1 MDDNG
6 GAVIVPVDVRIDR
19 RGGKMS
25 EQTSLRAPRIW
36 NWHRIALFLPAMG
49 LIGFFLII
57 PIGVI
62 AIYSFL
68 VPGVYGGVVWEFT
81 TNAYRQFLFEQDLF
95 TDEWAFN
102 GAYLN
107 IYGRSIGQAAV
118 ATIAC
123 LLVGFPTAYF
133 IATRPPENRTIWLF
147 LVTIPY
153 WVNLLIRTLAVLFLL
168 RDQGPINSFLMDWGV
183 IEKPIRLAY
192 TNFAIGFGLVYSY
205 LPFMV
210 LPIYASLERFDFS
223 LMEAGYDL
231 YAGRWTILRKVVLP
245 VVAPGVVAGSL
256 LVFIPSLGS
265 FIAPDILGGGRN
277 LMIGNLIALQFQGSR
292 NWPFGSAAAM
302 ILLTLVLLALFFFA
316 RRQQGGLASSHG

>member
-1 MDDNG
+1 MG
-6 GAVIVPVDVRIDR
+6 EVAISLRERFRGWRRAALLVPVLLAV
-19 RGGKMS
+19 
-25 EQTSLRAPRIW
+25 
-36 NWHRIALFLPAMG
+36 
-49 LIGFFLII
+49 GFFLII

-62 AIYSFL
+62 GVYSFM
-68 VPGVYGGVVWEFT
+68 VPGVYGGVEWDFT
-81 TNAYRQFLFEQDLF
+81 VSAYRQFLFEQDLF
-95 TDEWAFN
+95 TDEWTFN
-102 GAYLN
+102 GAYLS
-107 IYGRSIGQAAV
+107 IYSRSLGQAVV

-123 LLVGFPTAYF
+123 LLIGFPTAYF
-133 IATRPPENRTIWLF
+133 IATRPAENRTIWLF

-168 RDQGPINSFLMDWGV
+168 RDQGPINLFLIKLGLID
-183 IEKPIRLAY
+183 EPLRLAY

-210 LPIYASLERFDFS
+210 LPIYASLERFDFA

-231 YAGRWTILRKVVLP
+231 YAGRWTILRRILLP
-245 VVAPGVVAGSL
+245 VVAPGVIAGSL

-265 FIAPDILGGGRN
+265 YIAPDILGGGRN

-302 ILLTLVLLALFFFA
+302 ILLTFVLIALFFFA
-316 RRQQGGLASSHG
+316 RHQRGSLASSHG